1 MWSHWQQI
9 SSHFLYQANQL
20 EGKVDLKSLNQMF
33 AVYLEV
39 MNFPCASVHEFVRIS
54 EQNFATFYLQGFF
67 NHIWIFEAEST
78 KTTFFTSK
86 VVNFWCLA
94 LGHFSSIHSWGA
106 SSFEFK
112 NLTQFEKKT
121 ISKNDNSRSSMT
133 SLGDFLKFWVTS
145 FSLKSPN

>member
-39 MNFPCASVHEFVRIS
+39 MNYACASVHEFVCIS

-67 NHIWIFEAEST
+67 NHI
-78 KTTFFTSK
+78 
-86 VVNFWCLA
+86 
-94 LGHFSSIHSWGA
+94 
-106 SSFEFK
+106 
-112 NLTQFEKKT
+112 
-121 ISKNDNSRSSMT
+121 
-133 SLGDFLKFWVTS
+133 
-145 FSLKSPN
+145 